1 MSTKELF
8 PWVKFNEI
16 IVTDAEQG
24 VMISLGFAFIVLIIT
39 TKNIIVSLLATYS
52 ISAIIV
58 QMMAMISF
66 NGWYFGIMQSICV
79 IVFIGISVD
88 YVSHMSHQYVHST
101 HQLKRN
107 RVNEAYRQM
116 GQTILGGALT
126 SILAGCFMMLCNVAL
141 LN

>member
-24 VMISLGFAFIVLIIT
+24 VMISLSFAFIVLIIT

-66 NGWYFGIMQSICV
+66 NGWYFGIM
-79 IVFIGISVD
+79 
-88 YVSHMSHQYVHST
+88 
-101 HQLKRN
+101 
-107 RVNEAYRQM
+107 
-116 GQTILGGALT
+116 
-126 SILAGCFMMLCNVAL
+126 
-141 LN
+141 

>member
-1 MSTKELF
+1 MVDDINKVSGPSLQCFMSTKELF

-24 VMISLGFAFIVLIIT
+24 VMISLSFAFIVLIIT

-66 NGWYFGIMQSICV
+66 NGWYFGIM
-79 IVFIGISVD
+79 
-88 YVSHMSHQYVHST
+88 
-101 HQLKRN
+101 
-107 RVNEAYRQM
+107 
-116 GQTILGGALT
+116 
-126 SILAGCFMMLCNVAL
+126 
-141 LN
+141 